1 MMDPLLEFDGVEISY
16 AGTPVV
22 HDVSF
27 SLAPGTIVAL
37 VGESGS
43 GKSSLAKAAINLLG
57 DGGSVTAG
65 DVRYRSQSVLER
77 TPEEMRALRGPEI
90 GMVFQD
96 CLASFSP
103 TAKLGSQVEEALR
116 AHDVSDETSA
126 CERMLATLSRF
137 GIDDAARVW
146 GSYPFELSGGMGQRV
161 GIALALL
168 FSPRVLL
175 ADEVTSALDVVSQ
188 RLVME
193 DLVAARDELGTS
205 TLLITHNIGVA
216 RAIADEVVV
225 LRKGAIVESGSAL
238 QVLTHPR
245 SAYVASLVESMPR
258 LRRGEGR

>member
-1 MMDPLLEFDGVEISY
+1 
-16 AGTPVV
+16 
-22 HDVSF
+22 
-27 SLAPGTIVAL
+27 
-37 VGESGS
+37 
-43 GKSSLAKAAINLLG
+43 
-57 DGGSVTAG
+57 
-65 DVRYRSQSVLER
+65 
-77 TPEEMRALRGPEI
+77 
-90 GMVFQD
+90 
-96 CLASFSP
+96 
-103 TAKLGSQVEEALR
+103 
-116 AHDVSDETSA
+116 
-126 CERMLATLSRF
+126 MLATLSRF

-193 DLVAARDELGTS
+193 ELVAARDELGTS

-258 LRRGEGR
+258 LRREEGR

>member
-1 MMDPLLEFDGVEISY
+1 MDPLLEFDGVEISH

-43 GKSSLAKAAINLLG
+43 GKSSLAKAAIALLG

-65 DVRYRSQSVLER
+65 DVRYRSQSVLES

-103 TAKLGSQVEEALR
+103 RRSWEARSKRRCGPMASQMRRRR
-116 AHDVSDETSA
+116 ASA
-126 CERMLATLSRF
+126 CLQRFPASASTTPHACGEATPSSCR
-137 GIDDAARVW
+137 GHGSARRHRAR
-146 GSYPFELSGGMGQRV
+146 PP
-161 GIALALL
+161 LL
-168 FSPRVLL
+168 PRALL

-188 RLVME
+188 KLVME
-193 DLVAARDELGTS
+193 ELVAARDELGTS

-225 LRKGAIVESGSAL
+225 LREEPSWNPAAL
-238 QVLTHPR
+238 FR
-245 SAYVASLVESMPR
+245 C
-258 LRRGEGR
+258 